1 MKTLGE
7 MQRQQRGVAKDRFMV
22 ITGKAGLVL
31 HRTGCH
37 CGCSATKSCTTL
49 WPHGLQHSRLPYPS
63 PSPGACSHSC
73 PLSGWCHP
81 TILSSV
87 AHFSSCPRSF
97 LASGSFPVSHF
108 FASSGQVLQ
117 LQHQSFQWIFRIISF
132 RIDLIPLLSRRFSTV
147 FSSTTFWKHQFF
159 GA

>member
-97 LASGSFPVSHF
+97 LASGSFPVSQL
-108 FASSGQVLQ
+108 FAWRRQWHPTPVLWAGKSHGRRSLEGCSPQ
-117 LQHQSFQWIFRIISF
+117 GHKESDTAER
-132 RIDLIPLLSRRFSTV
+132 LSTEV
-147 FSSTTFWKHQFF
+147 Y
-159 GA
+159 